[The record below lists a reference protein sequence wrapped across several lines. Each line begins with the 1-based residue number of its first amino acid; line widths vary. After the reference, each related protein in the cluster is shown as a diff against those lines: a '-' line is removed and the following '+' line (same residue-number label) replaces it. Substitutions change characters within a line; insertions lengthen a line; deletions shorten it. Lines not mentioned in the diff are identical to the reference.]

1 MKMFMMWLCEYS
13 QYVQYSAKYIS
24 RTFLSLQS
32 GPVFPESY
40 FWAREEINKE
50 DHLEKKIILRSISTL
65 FCLFF
70 CLSEN

>member
-24 RTFLSLQS
+24 RTFLSLS
-32 GPVFPESY
+32 RLDLSFFPESY

-50 DHLEKKIILRSISTL
+50 DHLEKGIILLSI
-65 FCLFF
+65 
-70 CLSEN
+70 